1 MEGAKGSKQMGRRRW
16 SGLLGLAALLLLAP
30 PAHATANEASPD
42 TIKAAIVRRL
52 AVPGNVLRTAP
63 EAWAGKA
70 AALADALAHGGGVTH
85 SADPQAVS
93 RDAVEKAVARS
104 AARAAGQSM
113 AAAVRPTGKEVAD
126 GGGAEDAAAA
136 AASGGPSAGTSPA
149 ATASSSST
157 RPPPPPTV
165 AFWGAGGLIVFYAG
179 VIQGLQD
186 AGVLTPDT
194 VYAGLSSGGLTAVL
208 SALGMA
214 GADQAALAAQTVGGC
229 GRACLGAGGLGG
241 AVQAKLKEVLPADAA
256 DRLNGRV
263 HVWATE
269 MDPTDKAG
277 QRGRARDL
285 APFAS
290 AADLAG
296 ATTASITIPCF
307 VTNATST
314 VFRGRPYMDGGMST
328 PFWDEAA
335 QDGLCNVGPG
345 SGPTTCLK
353 VSTRPG
359 PLALGTPAACDVA
372 PGLPSFGPPFP
383 LLPEADWAYPTQC
396 SAYQAPPFLHAQASA
411 DICPGCRVPLGMDA
425 CGWAT
430 LSFSPRLVANAGR
443 AFAAGVAEA
452 RAWAREYGYA

>member
-1 MEGAKGSKQMGRRRW
+1 MRGFC
-16 SGLLGLAALLLLAP
+16 LAGVSALLLLAAAAIH
-30 PAHATANEASPD
+30 PATATANEASPD
-42 TIKAAIVRRL
+42 TIRAAIMRRL
-52 AVPGNVLRTAP
+52 AIPGNVLRTAP

-70 AALADALAHGGGVTH
+70 AALANALAHGGGVTH

-93 RDAVEKAVARS
+93 RAAVE
-104 AARAAGQSM
+104 AAIAEAAGKATAAKM
-113 AAAVRPTGKEVAD
+113 AAAVRPTGKEATVAD
-126 GGGAEDAAAA
+126 EPGAGAGAGAA
-136 AASGGPSAGTSPA
+136 AASPGDTPLS
-149 ATASSSST
+149 ASSP
-157 RPPPPPTV
+157 RPPPPPTI
-165 AFWGAGGLIVFYAG
+165 AFWGAGGLIIFYAG
-179 VIQGLQD
+179 VVQGLQD

-208 SALGMA
+208 TALGMS
-214 GADQAALAAQTVGGC
+214 GRDQVALAAQTVGGC

-241 AVQAKLKEVLPADAA
+241 AVQAKLEEVLTAEAA
-256 DRLNGRV
+256 AKLGGRV

-269 MDPTDKAG
+269 MDPTDAAG

-285 APFAS
+285 APFTS

-314 VFRGRPYMDGGMST
+314 IFRGRPYMDGGMST

-372 PGLPSFGPPFP
+372 PGLASFGPPYP
-383 LLPEADWAYPTQC
+383 LLPQADWAYPTQC

-411 DICPGCRVPLGMDA
+411 DICPGCRVPLGLDA
-425 CGWAT
+425 CAWAQ
-430 LSFSPRLVANAGR
+430 LSFSPRLVTEVGR
-443 AFAAGVAEA
+443 AFTAGVAEA
-452 RAWAREYGYA
+452 RAWAREYGYGGGREGRA